1 MAEWTQV
8 LSAAIRSELEKVADP
23 GGPLVEIEFWRAR
36 SAALSSLH
44 EQLQLPNVRKML
56 QGARGGDGTASCGPL
71 PCPQPPGSRSGCAV
85 QRAAVRR
92 AA

>member
-1 MAEWTQV
+1 MSEWTQV
-8 LSAAIRSELEKVADP
+8 LATAIRSEVEKVADP

-56 QGARGGDGTASCGPL
+56 QGALSMLRSPQCARGRCPL
-71 PCPQPPGSRSGCAV
+71 PLLS
-85 QRAAVRR
+85 AAACHARPTIR
-92 AA
+92 

>member
-1 MAEWTQV
+1 MSEWTQV
-8 LSAAIRSELEKVADP
+8 LSTAIRSEVEKVADP

-56 QGARGGDGTASCGPL
+56 QGAPSRHPFCASQQS
-71 PCPQPPGSRSGCAV
+71 CPAVSYFHCA
-85 QRAAVRR
+85 AAMLTHRH
-92 AA
+92 